1 MGFQMLCAKTP
12 SELEAVETHESEL
25 AMAHVMYN
33 TALREAAREKGM
45 RNNHMRC
52 NVCVHREPDEEQ
64 SANYCFGVGKVE
76 IISVV
81 MSSQFLQDITKVAA
95 RSKT

>member
-1 MGFQMLCAKTP
+1 MDNSTAGLASAFWARDP
-12 SELEAVETHESEL
+12 SVNARRWCISAWAHESEL

-64 SANYCFGVGKVE
+64 SANYCFGVGK
-76 IISVV
+76 SR
-81 MSSQFLQDITKVAA
+81 SSPL
-95 RSKT
+95 